1 MFLACVCTYVH
12 TMVKIKGL
20 RGMRMDR
27 QRIELVEIVDVFGCM
42 FGSEDRKY
50 AQSLNSGKQA
60 RTTIAKS
67 RLNKL
72 SSCRHGTNACMYLLH
87 TRALDGSTRRVVPFK
102 FAVQRAPHFGQLSC
116 LSVDSQL
123 VRRSR
128 RRRNNRPHC

>member
-1 MFLACVCTYVH
+1 M
-12 TMVKIKGL
+12 MVKIKGL

-87 TRALDGSTRRVVPFK
+87 TRALDGSTRRVFTFK

-116 LSVDSQL
+116 RLTASLFDGHAGAEITD
-123 VRRSR
+123 RIAE
-128 RRRNNRPHC
+128 RPMGIQKQMR